1 VSAGAAA
8 DLRLCTRCVLPST
21 FPGISFDAHGLCSMC
36 QDAPPAP
43 EFEKIRGELRR
54 KLASVFDD
62 NRGKAEYDVIVAFS
76 GGKDSSY
83 TLMTLTRTYG
93 LKCLAVTI
101 DNGFIAEQAQKNLR
115 AVTSSLGIDFLLFT
129 PAPVFM
135 NHLYKTSA
143 TTSVHTKAALTRAS
157 SMCNSC
163 INLINNH
170 MVKLALEKSV
180 PIIAGGYIGGQVPKD
195 SVIMVMDLDVQAR
208 FRSEAIKRYLK
219 HFGPDAEGYFGISDA
234 LVARSPLRKIN
245 IVNPM
250 LAFGVSEE
258 RIIEEISTL
267 GWRKTADTGS
277 NSTNCLLNDLGIAVH
292 YKQHRYNPYVNEIA
306 EQVRTGLMSR
316 EEAIHKVQDIPD
328 FARVERQARAIGL
341 DWSDI

>member
-1 VSAGAAA
+1 MTAAA
-8 DLRLCTRCVLPST
+8 DIRLCTRCVLPST
-21 FPGISFDAHGLCSMC
+21 FPGLSFDADGLCSMC
-36 QDAPPAP
+36 QEAPPAP
-43 EFEKIRGELRR
+43 EFDRIRGELRQ
-54 KLASVFDD
+54 KLEAVFDA
-62 NRGKAEYDVIVAFS
+62 NRGQAEYDVIVAFS

-83 TLMTLTRTYG
+83 TLMTLTEKYG

-115 AVTSSLGIDFLLFT
+115 TVTSSLGIDFMLYT
-129 PAPVFM
+129 PAPAFM
-135 NHLYKTSA
+135 NKLYKTSA
-143 TTSVHTKAALTRAS
+143 TTQVHTKAALTRAS

-195 SVIMVMDLDVQAR
+195 SVIMLMDLDVQAR
-208 FRSEAIKRYLK
+208 FRAESIKRYLRN
-219 HFGPDAEGYFGISDA
+219 FGPEAGGYFGLDDD
-234 LVARSPLRKIN
+234 LVKRSRIRKLN

-258 RIIEEISTL
+258 QIIAEISKL

-292 YKQHRYNPYVNEIA
+292 YKQHQYNPYVNEIA

-316 EEAIHKVQDIPD
+316 EEALHKVQDIPE

-341 DWSDI
+341 DWNDV

>member
-1 VSAGAAA
+1 MSTIAAE
-8 DLRLCTRCVLPST
+8 DIRLCTRCVLPST
-21 FPGISFDAHGLCSMC
+21 FPGLSFDADGLCNMC
-36 QDAPPAP
+36 QEAPPAP
-43 EFEKIRGELRR
+43 EFEKIRGELRQR
-54 KLASVFDD
+54 LESVFDA
-62 NRGKAEYDVIVAFS
+62 NRGKAEYDVVVAFS

-83 TLMTLTRTYG
+83 TLMMLSQKYG

-115 AVTSSLGIDFLLFT
+115 SVTSSLGIDFMLFT

-135 NHLYKTSA
+135 NKLYKTSA
-143 TTSVHTKAALTRAS
+143 TTPVHTKAALTRAS

-170 MVKLALEKSV
+170 MVKLAIEKSV

-195 SVIMVMDLDVQAR
+195 SVIMTMDLDVQAR
-208 FRSEAIKRYLK
+208 FRSEAIKRYLRN
-219 HFGPDAEGYFGISDA
+219 FGPEAESYFGMNEEM
-234 LVARSPLRKIN
+234 VKRSPLRKIN

-250 LAFGVSEE
+250 LAFGVSEDQ
-258 RIIEEISTL
+258 IIEEIATL

-292 YKQHRYNPYVNEIA
+292 YKQHQYNPYVNEIA

-328 FARVERQARAIGL
+328 FSRVERQARAIGL
-341 DWSDI
+341 DWNDV

>member
-1 VSAGAAA
+1 MTLAA
-8 DLRLCTRCVLPST
+8 DIRLCTRCVLPST
-21 FPGISFDAHGLCSMC
+21 FPGLSFDAAGLCSFC
-36 QDAPPAP
+36 QEAPPAP
-43 EFEKIRGELRR
+43 EFDKIRGELRQ
-54 KLASVFDD
+54 KLEAVFDA
-62 NRGKAEYDVIVAFS
+62 NRGKAEYDVVVAFS

-83 TLMTLTRTYG
+83 TLMTLSRTYG

-115 AVTSSLGIDFLLFT
+115 IVTAALGIDFMLFT

-135 NHLYKTSA
+135 QKLYRTSA
-143 TTSVHTKAALTRAS
+143 TTPVHTKAALTRAS

-195 SVIMVMDLDVQAR
+195 SVIMQMDLDVQAR

-219 HFGPDAEGYFGISDA
+219 HFGPEAEGYFGIGDD
-234 LVARSPLRKIN
+234 LVRSSRIRKLN

-267 GWRKTADTGS
+267 GWRKTVDTGS

-292 YKQHRYNPYVNEIA
+292 YKQHQYNPYVNEIA

-316 EEAIHKVQDIPD
+316 EEALHKVQDIPE
-328 FARVERQARAIGL
+328 FTRVERQARAIGL
-341 DWSDI
+341 DWNDV

>member
-1 VSAGAAA
+1 MSAVPVTEI
-8 DLRLCTRCVLPST
+8 RRCTRCVLPST
-21 FPGISFDAHGLCSMC
+21 FPGVSFDADGLCSMC
-36 QDAPPAP
+36 QEAPPAP
-43 EFEKIRGELRR
+43 EFDKIRGNLRR
-54 KLASVFDD
+54 KLEEVFAAH
-62 NRGKAEYDVIVAFS
+62 RGKAEYDVIVAFS

-83 TLMTLTRTYG
+83 TLMTLARTYG

-115 AVTSSLGIDFLLFT
+115 VVTASLGIDFLLFT

-135 NHLYKTSA
+135 NDLYKTSA
-143 TTSVHTKAALTRAS
+143 TTAVHTKAALTRAS

-195 SVIMVMDLDVQAR
+195 SVLMVMDLDVQAR
-208 FRSEAIKRYLK
+208 FRSEAIKRYVK
-219 HFGPDAEGYFGISDA
+219 HFGPDAASYFGISDA

-250 LAFGVSEE
+250 LAFGVTED
-258 RIIEEISTL
+258 RIIEEIATL
-267 GWRKTADTGS
+267 GWRKTSDTGS

-292 YKQHRYNPYVNEIA
+292 YKQHGYNPYVNEIA

-316 EEAIHKVQDIPD
+316 AEALEKVQDIPD
-328 FARVERQARAIGL
+328 FARVERQARKIGL
-341 DWSDI
+341 DWNEV